1 MVVHSE
7 NSKNSDNS
15 GPIYYITYN
24 MKLRTRI
31 CVFFCFIA
39 AYAAPYNGDEFEFS
53 QPDGSSV
60 AVLLFGDEFHIDAE
74 SPDGYT
80 LIRDDEGWI
89 CYAKL
94 SANENEYVST
104 GIRYTGKSITPS
116 GVKKKIRINLNSLRE
131 KQQRKKEALG
141 NGENKYKLPSPKLA
155 KNSSGFQ
162 SAPIANDTTYG
173 LVLIINYPEE
183 NKKSSLTAVQVEDA
197 LNSPTN
203 KNSVWS
209 YYYDVSNGK
218 LMYKNIF
225 STIVTVDKSF
235 SYYDDTSEYKRV
247 PELITD
253 ALLKLKAKIAEDPD
267 LRYEFDKITT
277 YSRNGKPTALAL
289 NILQAHNPKTWARG
303 TWSHKGWYNGNVS
316 INGVYFYDYQLSA
329 LSGRTF
335 NTMPIN
341 IILHENG
348 HMLMGWPDL
357 YNYDNT
363 IKDYVG
369 LYDIMNTG
377 TVMPNAYLRSRAGWI
392 DVIDITNA
400 NATLSHVANSHTA
413 YVYKRNNNEMYFI
426 EARAKT
432 GRSSGIPGAGLIIW
446 HVHTQGDNTTLKSKH
461 PYPEVALVQANATSS
476 DWLNWGSASSKAPF
490 VGTDRASFSENS
502 TPAAKYYDNTMSP
515 IHISEVSVAGST
527 MTFKIGTENP
537 LPSSSS
543 YKSSSSLQSSSS
555 FQSSSSEEVSSSSGG
570 STPIRTQTISNSI
583 TLTNLPKNAK
593 IELYNLQGKLVYSG
607 YSESSGILN
616 IPVQTKG
623 IYIAKIKFNK

>member
-1 MVVHSE
+1 
-7 NSKNSDNS
+7 
-15 GPIYYITYN
+15 
-24 MKLRTRI
+24 MKLRARI
-31 CVFFCFIA
+31 GVFFCFIA

-80 LIRDDEGWI
+80 LIRDDKGWI

-94 SANENEYVST
+94 SANGNEYVST
-104 GIRYTGKSITPS
+104 GTRYTGKNAPPS
-116 GVKKKIRINLNSLRE
+116 GVKKKLRINLNSLRE

-141 NGENKYKLPSPKLA
+141 GGENEYRSLPQKLA
-155 KNSSGFQ
+155 KSSSGFLP
-162 SAPIANDTTYG
+162 APPVVNDTTYG

-183 NKKSSLTAVQVEDA
+183 TKKSSLTAAQVEDA

-225 STIVTVDKSF
+225 STIVTVDKSY

-253 ALLKLKAKIAEDPD
+253 ALLKLKAQIEEDPD
-267 LRYEFDKITT
+267 LSYEFDKITT
-277 YSRNGKPTALAL
+277 YLRNGKQTALAL
-289 NILQAHNPKTWARG
+289 NILQAHNPRTWGKG
-303 TWSHKGWYNGNVS
+303 TWSHKGWYNGNTS
-316 INGVYFYDYQLSA
+316 INGVRFYDYQLSA
-329 LSGRTF
+329 LSGRTY

-341 IILHENG
+341 TILHENG
-348 HMLMGWPDL
+348 HMLMSWPDL

-377 TVMPNAYLRSRAGWI
+377 TAMPNPYFRAKAGWI

-432 GRSSGIPGAGLIIW
+432 DRSSSIPGAGLLIW
-446 HVHTQGDNTTLKSKH
+446 HIHTQGDNTTLNSRH
-461 PYPEVALVQANATSS
+461 PYPEVAIVQANATSS
-476 DWLNWGSASSKAPF
+476 DWLNWGSASSRAPF
-490 VGTDRASFSENS
+490 VGPDRASFSENS
-502 TPAAKYYDNTMSP
+502 IPAAKYYDNTMSP
-515 IHISEVSVAGST
+515 INISEVSTPGST
-527 MTFKIGTENP
+527 MTFKIGTDELL

-543 YKSSSSLQSSSS
+543 
-555 FQSSSSEEVSSSSGG
+555 SEDL
-570 STPIRTQTISNSI
+570 TLIRKQTINNAI
-583 TLTNLPKNAK
+583 TLANLPKNAK
-593 IELYNLQGKLVYSG
+593 VEIYNLQGKRMK
-607 YSESSGILN
+607 

-623 IYIAKIKFNK
+623 IYIVKIKLDK